1 MSDFVVS
8 SLKYRPSNFENV
20 VGQEHVTK
28 TLKNSILD
36 KKIPSAILFCGP
48 RGVGKTSCARIFA
61 REINDFNSTDDLSF
75 NIFEL
80 DAASNNKV
88 EDIRDLIDKVRI
100 PPQSGKYKVYII
112 DEVHMLSKN
121 AENAFLKTLEEPP
134 PYIVF
139 ILATTEKNK
148 ILPTI
153 LSRCQIYDFNRISEN
168 EIFENLKLICNKEE
182 VTFEDEALNI
192 IAKKSD
198 GSLRDSLTILDRVIS
213 FTNKKISLKETS
225 AILNVLDDETYI
237 EIVDN
242 TINGFLVKV
251 ITIFNELS
259 DKGFDEKE
267 FMIGLAN
274 HFRNLLIVKSSSSEN
289 LISNKSS
296 LELFKR
302 QADKISKS
310 EIVNTI
316 SKIEYS
322 IFKYS
327 EIENKKL
334 LVEILLMK
342 ISSIKDE
349 YSGNETSEIEK
360 KKSELKKPDQNQEI
374 TNSFEKKESPK
385 IEKDFKEN
393 EIELKSKEEEEEVVE
408 EEEEVVVEEE
418 VDTNKVN
425 TDISAF
431 SLSSL
436 KVKKKV
442 NDEIK
447 KIEDSK
453 EKENQDLDLNNLK
466 EKWNLY
472 SNELEKKGKGNFSSL
487 LTLNEPTIEDKTKIV
502 YNVPTKS
509 SKKELIEIKEDLS
522 RFLKSSLK
530 NDYLVLK
537 FEVNNEVNKE
547 FFLTPKEKYEKLKEI
562 NPTIEKLKT
571 DLKLDF

>member
-296 LELFKR
+296 LELFKK

-374 TNSFEKKESPK
+374 TKSFEKKESPK

-393 EIELKSKEEEEEVVE
+393 EIELKSK
-408 EEEEVVVEEE
+408 EE

-537 FEVNNEVNKE
+537 FEVNNDVNKE

>member
-198 GSLRDSLTILDRVIS
+198 GSLRDSLTILDRVVS

-251 ITIFNELS
+251 IIIFNELS

-274 HFRNLLIVKSSSSEN
+274 HFRNLLIVKSLSSEN

-296 LELFKR
+296 LELFKK

-393 EIELKSKEEEEEVVE
+393 EIELKSKKEL
-408 EEEEVVVEEE
+408 
-418 VDTNKVN
+418 DTNKIN
-425 TDISAF
+425 TDVSAF

-487 LTLNEPTIEDKTKIV
+487 LTLNEPTIEDKIKIV

-537 FEVNNEVNKE
+537 FEVNNDVNKE

-562 NPTIEKLKT
+562 NPTIEKLKI

>member
-1 MSDFVVS
+1 MSEFVVS

-20 VGQEHVTK
+20 IGQEHVTK

-61 REINDFNSTDDLSF
+61 REINDFSSNDDLSF

-168 EIFENLKLICNKEE
+168 GIFENLKQICKKEE
-182 VTFEDEALNI
+182 VEFEDEALNI

-198 GSLRDSLTILDRVIS
+198 GSLRDSLTILDRVVS
-213 FTNKKISLKETS
+213 FTNKNISLKETS
-225 AILNVLDDETYI
+225 SILNVLDDETYI
-237 EIVDN
+237 DIVNN
-242 TINGFLVKV
+242 TINGFLVEV

-274 HFRNLLIVKSSSSEN
+274 HFRNLLIVKSSNSEN
-289 LISNKSS
+289 LLSNKSS
-296 LELFKR
+296 FELFKK

-310 EIVNTI
+310 EIVNKI
-316 SKIEYS
+316 SKIEHS

-342 ISSIKDE
+342 ISIIKDE
-349 YSGNETSEIEK
+349 DLEVENGVIEK
-360 KKSELKKPDQNQEI
+360 KKTELKKPEQIQEI
-374 TNSFEKKESPK
+374 TNSIEKKESQI
-385 IEKDFKEN
+385 IEKNFEKDDKN
-393 EIELKSKEEEEEVVE
+393 EIELESQK
-408 EEEEVVVEEE
+408 E
-418 VDTNKVN
+418 VDTNKTN
-425 TDISAF
+425 TDVSAF

-447 KIEDSK
+447 KIKDSK
-453 EKENQDLDLNNLK
+453 EKENQEIEISDLK

-487 LTLNEPTIEDKTKIV
+487 LTLNEPSIEEKTKIV

>member
-20 VGQEHVTK
+20 IGQEHVTK

-168 EIFENLKLICNKEE
+168 EIFENLKQICNKEE

-198 GSLRDSLTILDRVIS
+198 GSLRDSLTILDRVVS

-251 ITIFNELS
+251 ITIFNELN

-296 LELFKR
+296 LELFKK

-393 EIELKSKEEEEEVVE
+393 EIELKSKKEL
-408 EEEEVVVEEE
+408 
-418 VDTNKVN
+418 DTNKIN
-425 TDISAF
+425 TDVSAF

-472 SNELEKKGKGNFSSL
+472 SGELEKKGKGNFSSL
-487 LTLNEPTIEDKTKIV
+487 LTLNEPTIEDKIKIV

-562 NPTIEKLKT
+562 NPTIEKLKI

>member
-198 GSLRDSLTILDRVIS
+198 GSLRDSLTILDRVVS

-251 ITIFNELS
+251 ITIFNELN

-296 LELFKR
+296 LELFKK

-374 TNSFEKKESPK
+374 SKSFEKKESPK

-393 EIELKSKEEEEEVVE
+393 EIELKSKKEL
-408 EEEEVVVEEE
+408 
-418 VDTNKVN
+418 DTNKIN
-425 TDISAF
+425 TDVSAF

-472 SNELEKKGKGNFSSL
+472 SGELEKKGKGNFSSL

-537 FEVNNEVNKE
+537 FEVNNDVNKE

-562 NPTIEKLKT
+562 NPTIEKLKI

>member
-296 LELFKR
+296 LELFKK

-360 KKSELKKPDQNQEI
+360 KKSELKKPNQNQEI

-393 EIELKSKEEEEEVVE
+393 EIELKSKEEEEEE
-408 EEEEVVVEEE
+408 EEEEE
-418 VDTNKVN
+418 DTNKVN

>member
-296 LELFKR
+296 LELFKK

-393 EIELKSKEEEEEVVE
+393 EILKSKEEKE
-408 EEEEVVVEEE
+408 EEEEEE
-418 VDTNKVN
+418 DTNKVN

>member
-61 REINDFNSTDDLSF
+61 REINDFNFTDDLSF

-198 GSLRDSLTILDRVIS
+198 GSLRDSLTILDRVVS

-237 EIVDN
+237 EIIDN
-242 TINGFLVKV
+242 TINGFLVNV

-296 LELFKR
+296 LELFKK
-302 QADKISKS
+302 QADKISKL
-310 EIVNTI
+310 EILNII
-316 SKIEYS
+316 SKIEHS

-349 YSGNETSEIEK
+349 DSGNETSDIEK

-374 TNSFEKKESPK
+374 TSSFEKKESPK

-393 EIELKSKEEEEEVVE
+393 QIELKSKKEI
-408 EEEEVVVEEE
+408 
-418 VDTNKVN
+418 DTNKIT
-425 TDISAF
+425 TDVSAL

-453 EKENQDLDLNNLK
+453 EKGNQDLDLNNLK

-562 NPTIEKLKT
+562 NPTIEKLKI

>member
-61 REINDFNSTDDLSF
+61 REINDFNFTDDLSF

-198 GSLRDSLTILDRVIS
+198 GSLRDSLTILDRVVS

-237 EIVDN
+237 EIIDN
-242 TINGFLVKV
+242 TINGFLVNV

-267 FMIGLAN
+267 FMIGLAI

-296 LELFKR
+296 LELFKK
-302 QADKISKS
+302 QADKISKL
-310 EIVNTI
+310 EILNTI
-316 SKIEYS
+316 SKIEHS

-349 YSGNETSEIEK
+349 DSGNETSDIEK

-374 TNSFEKKESPK
+374 TSSFEKKESPK

-393 EIELKSKEEEEEVVE
+393 EIELKSKKEI
-408 EEEEVVVEEE
+408 
-418 VDTNKVN
+418 DTNKIN
-425 TDISAF
+425 TDVSAL

-453 EKENQDLDLNNLK
+453 EKGNQDLDLNNLK

-562 NPTIEKLKT
+562 NPTIEKLKI

>member
-168 EIFENLKLICNKEE
+168 EIFENLKQICNKEE

-198 GSLRDSLTILDRVIS
+198 GSLRDSLTILDRVVS

-251 ITIFNELS
+251 ITIFNELN

-274 HFRNLLIVKSSSSEN
+274 HFRNLLIVKSSNSEN

-296 LELFKR
+296 LELLKK

-393 EIELKSKEEEEEVVE
+393 EIELKSKKEL
-408 EEEEVVVEEE
+408 
-418 VDTNKVN
+418 DTNKIN
-425 TDISAF
+425 TDVSAF

-472 SNELEKKGKGNFSSL
+472 SGELEKKGKGNFSSL
-487 LTLNEPTIEDKTKIV
+487 LTLNEPTIEDKIKIV

>member
-168 EIFENLKLICNKEE
+168 EIFENLKQICNKEE

-198 GSLRDSLTILDRVIS
+198 GSLRDSLTILDRVVS

-296 LELFKR
+296 LELFKK

-342 ISSIKDE
+342 ISSLKDE
-349 YSGNETSEIEK
+349 YSGNETSKIEK

-374 TNSFEKKESPK
+374 SKSFEKKESPK

-393 EIELKSKEEEEEVVE
+393 EIELKSKKEL
-408 EEEEVVVEEE
+408 
-418 VDTNKVN
+418 DTNKIN
-425 TDISAF
+425 TDVSAF

-472 SNELEKKGKGNFSSL
+472 SGELEKKGKGNFSSL
-487 LTLNEPTIEDKTKIV
+487 LTLNEPTIEDKIKIV

-537 FEVNNEVNKE
+537 FEVNNDVNKE

>member
-168 EIFENLKLICNKEE
+168 EIFENLKQICNKEE

-296 LELFKR
+296 LELFKK

-316 SKIEYS
+316 SKIEHS

-393 EIELKSKEEEEEVVE
+393 EIELKSKKEL
-408 EEEEVVVEEE
+408 
-418 VDTNKVN
+418 DTNKIN
-425 TDISAF
+425 TDVSAF

>member
-61 REINDFNSTDDLSF
+61 REINDFNFTDDLSF

-198 GSLRDSLTILDRVIS
+198 GSLRDSLTILDRVVS

-237 EIVDN
+237 EIIDN
-242 TINGFLVKV
+242 TINGFLVNV

-296 LELFKR
+296 LELFKK
-302 QADKISKS
+302 QADKISKL
-310 EIVNTI
+310 EILNII
-316 SKIEYS
+316 SKIEHS

-349 YSGNETSEIEK
+349 DSGNETSDIEK

-374 TNSFEKKESPK
+374 TSSFEKKESPK

-393 EIELKSKEEEEEVVE
+393 EIELKSKKEI
-408 EEEEVVVEEE
+408 
-418 VDTNKVN
+418 DTNKIN
-425 TDISAF
+425 TDVSAL

-453 EKENQDLDLNNLK
+453 EKGNQDLDLNNLK

-562 NPTIEKLKT
+562 NPTIEKLKI

>member
-153 LSRCQIYDFNRISEN
+153 LSRCQIYNFNRISEN

-182 VTFEDEALNI
+182 VTFEDKALNI

-274 HFRNLLIVKSSSSEN
+274 HFRNLLIVKSSSYEN

-296 LELFKR
+296 LELFKK

-360 KKSELKKPDQNQEI
+360 KKSELKKPDQNKEI

-393 EIELKSKEEEEEVVE
+393 EIELKFKEEEV
-408 EEEEVVVEEE
+408 E

-487 LTLNEPTIEDKTKIV
+487 LTLNEPTIEDKTNIV

-509 SKKELIEIKEDLS
+509 CKKELIEIKEDLS

-537 FEVNNEVNKE
+537 FEVNNELNKE
-547 FFLTPKEKYEKLKEI
+547 FLLTPKQKYEKLKEI

>member
-296 LELFKR
+296 LELFKK

-393 EIELKSKEEEEEVVE
+393 EIELKSKKEL
-408 EEEEVVVEEE
+408 
-418 VDTNKVN
+418 DTNKINNDV
-425 TDISAF
+425 SAF

-487 LTLNEPTIEDKTKIV
+487 LTLNEPTIEDKIKIV

>member
-198 GSLRDSLTILDRVIS
+198 GSLRDSLTILDRVVS

-296 LELFKR
+296 LELFKK

-393 EIELKSKEEEEEVVE
+393 EIELKSKKEEEEE
-408 EEEEVVVEEE
+408 
-418 VDTNKVN
+418 DTNKIN
-425 TDISAF
+425 TDVSAF

-487 LTLNEPTIEDKTKIV
+487 LTLNEPTIEDKIKIV

>member
-1 MSDFVVS
+1 MSEFVVS

-20 VGQEHVTK
+20 IGQEHVTK

-61 REINDFNSTDDLSF
+61 REINDFSSNDDLSF

-168 EIFENLKLICNKEE
+168 EIFENLKQICKKEE
-182 VTFEDEALNI
+182 VKFEDEALNI

-198 GSLRDSLTILDRVIS
+198 GSLRDSLTILDRVVS
-213 FTNKKISLKETS
+213 FTNKNISLKETS
-225 AILNVLDDETYI
+225 SILNVLDDETYVD
-237 EIVDN
+237 IVNN
-242 TINGFLVKV
+242 TINGFLVEV

-274 HFRNLLIVKSSSSEN
+274 HFRNLLIVKSSNSEN
-289 LISNKSS
+289 LLSNKSS
-296 LELFKR
+296 FELFKK

-310 EIVNTI
+310 EIVNKI
-316 SKIEYS
+316 SKIEHS

-342 ISSIKDE
+342 ISSVKDE
-349 YSGNETSEIEK
+349 GLEVENGVIEK
-360 KKSELKKPDQNQEI
+360 KKTELKKPEQIQEI
-374 TNSFEKKESPK
+374 TNSIEKKESQI
-385 IEKDFKEN
+385 IEKKFEKDDKN
-393 EIELKSKEEEEEVVE
+393 EIELESQK
-408 EEEEVVVEEE
+408 E
-418 VDTNKVN
+418 VDTNKTS
-425 TDISAF
+425 TDVSAF

-447 KIEDSK
+447 KIKDSK
-453 EKENQDLDLNNLK
+453 EKENQEIEISHLR

-487 LTLNEPTIEDKTKIV
+487 LTLNEPSIEEKTKIV

>member
-168 EIFENLKLICNKEE
+168 EIFENLKQICNKEE

-274 HFRNLLIVKSSSSEN
+274 HFRNLLIVKSSNSEN

-296 LELFKR
+296 LELFKK

-385 IEKDFKEN
+385 IEKDFNEN
-393 EIELKSKEEEEEVVE
+393 EIELKSEEEEEEV
-408 EEEEVVVEEE
+408 EV

-425 TDISAF
+425 NDISAF

-472 SNELEKKGKGNFSSL
+472 SGELEKKGKGNFSSL
-487 LTLNEPTIEDKTKIV
+487 LTLNAPTIEDKTKIV

-537 FEVNNEVNKE
+537 FEVNNDVNKE

-562 NPTIEKLKT
+562 NPTIEKLKI

>member
-1 MSDFVVS
+1 
-8 SLKYRPSNFENV
+8 
-20 VGQEHVTK
+20 
-28 TLKNSILD
+28 
-36 KKIPSAILFCGP
+36 
-48 RGVGKTSCARIFA
+48 
-61 REINDFNSTDDLSF
+61 
-75 NIFEL
+75 
-80 DAASNNKV
+80 
-88 EDIRDLIDKVRI
+88 
-100 PPQSGKYKVYII
+100 
-112 DEVHMLSKN
+112 MLSKN

-198 GSLRDSLTILDRVIS
+198 GSLRDSLTILDRVVS

-237 EIVDN
+237 EIIDN
-242 TINGFLVKV
+242 TINGFLVNV

-267 FMIGLAN
+267 FMIGLAI

-296 LELFKR
+296 LELFKK
-302 QADKISKS
+302 QADKISKL
-310 EIVNTI
+310 EILNTI
-316 SKIEYS
+316 SKIEHS

-349 YSGNETSEIEK
+349 DSGNETSDIEK

-374 TNSFEKKESPK
+374 TSSFEKKESPK

-393 EIELKSKEEEEEVVE
+393 EIELKSKKEI
-408 EEEEVVVEEE
+408 
-418 VDTNKVN
+418 DTNKIN
-425 TDISAF
+425 TDVSAL

-453 EKENQDLDLNNLK
+453 EKGNQDLDLNNLK

-562 NPTIEKLKT
+562 NPTIEKLKI
-571 DLKLDF
+571 DLKLDFWIYYFFNHSVC

>member
-198 GSLRDSLTILDRVIS
+198 GSLRDSLTILDRVVS
-213 FTNKKISLKETS
+213 FTNKNISLKETS
-225 AILNVLDDETYI
+225 SILNVLDDETYVD
-237 EIVDN
+237 IVNN
-242 TINGFLVKV
+242 TINGFLVEV

-296 LELFKR
+296 LELFKK
-302 QADKISKS
+302 QAEKISKS

-316 SKIEYS
+316 SKIEHS

-342 ISSIKDE
+342 ISSLEDE
-349 YSGNETSEIEK
+349 YSGDKTSEIEK

-393 EIELKSKEEEEEVVE
+393 EIELKSKKEL
-408 EEEEVVVEEE
+408 
-418 VDTNKVN
+418 DTNKIN
-425 TDISAF
+425 TDVSAF

-472 SNELEKKGKGNFSSL
+472 SGELEKKGKGNFSSL
-487 LTLNEPTIEDKTKIV
+487 LTLNEPTIEDKIKIV

>member
-168 EIFENLKLICNKEE
+168 EIFENLKQICNKEE

-198 GSLRDSLTILDRVIS
+198 GSLRDSLTILDRVVS

-251 ITIFNELS
+251 ITIFNELN

-296 LELFKR
+296 LELFKK

-310 EIVNTI
+310 EIVNII
-316 SKIEYS
+316 SKIEHS

-342 ISSIKDE
+342 ISSLKDE

-374 TNSFEKKESPK
+374 SKSFEKKESPK

-393 EIELKSKEEEEEVVE
+393 EIELKSKKEL
-408 EEEEVVVEEE
+408 
-418 VDTNKVN
+418 DTNKIN
-425 TDISAF
+425 TDVSAF

-472 SNELEKKGKGNFSSL
+472 SGELEKKGKGNFSSL
-487 LTLNEPTIEDKTKIV
+487 LTLNEPTIEDKIKIV

-537 FEVNNEVNKE
+537 FEVNNDVNKE

-562 NPTIEKLKT
+562 NPTIEKLKI

>member
-296 LELFKR
+296 LELFKK
-302 QADKISKS
+302 QAEKISKS

-393 EIELKSKEEEEEVVE
+393 EIELKSKKEL
-408 EEEEVVVEEE
+408 
-418 VDTNKVN
+418 DTNKVN
-425 TDISAF
+425 TDVSAF

-487 LTLNEPTIEDKTKIV
+487 LTLNEPTIEDKIKIV

-537 FEVNNEVNKE
+537 FEVNNDVNKE

>member
-296 LELFKR
+296 LELFKK

-393 EIELKSKEEEEEVVE
+393 EIELKSKEEEEE
-408 EEEEVVVEEE
+408 EVIE

>member
-274 HFRNLLIVKSSSSEN
+274 HFRNLLIVKSSNSEN

-296 LELFKR
+296 LELFKK

-349 YSGNETSEIEK
+349 YSGNETSETEK

-393 EIELKSKEEEEEVVE
+393 EIELKSKEEEVEVEVE
-408 EEEEVVVEEE
+408 VE

-537 FEVNNEVNKE
+537 FEVNNDVNKE

>member
-61 REINDFNSTDDLSF
+61 REINDFSSNDDLSF

-168 EIFENLKLICNKEE
+168 EIFENLKQICKKEE
-182 VTFEDEALNI
+182 VRFEDEALNI

-198 GSLRDSLTILDRVIS
+198 GSLRDSLTILDRVVS
-213 FTNKKISLKETS
+213 FTNKNISLKETS
-225 AILNVLDDETYI
+225 SILNVLDDETYVD
-237 EIVDN
+237 IVNN
-242 TINGFLVKV
+242 TINGFLVEV

-274 HFRNLLIVKSSSSEN
+274 HFRNLLIVKSSNSEN
-289 LISNKSS
+289 LLSNKSS
-296 LELFKR
+296 FELFKK
-302 QADKISKS
+302 QADKISNS
-310 EIVNTI
+310 EIVNKI
-316 SKIEYS
+316 SKIEHS

-342 ISSIKDE
+342 ISIIKDE
-349 YSGNETSEIEK
+349 GLEVENGIIEK
-360 KKSELKKPDQNQEI
+360 KKAELKKPEQIQEI
-374 TNSFEKKESPK
+374 TNTIEKKESQI
-385 IEKDFKEN
+385 IEKNFEKDDKN
-393 EIELKSKEEEEEVVE
+393 EIELESQK
-408 EEEEVVVEEE
+408 E
-418 VDTNKVN
+418 VDTNKTN
-425 TDISAF
+425 TDVSAF

-447 KIEDSK
+447 KIKDSK
-453 EKENQDLDLNNLK
+453 EKENQEIEISHLR

-487 LTLNEPTIEDKTKIV
+487 LTLNEPSIEEKTKIV

>member
-296 LELFKR
+296 LELFKK

-316 SKIEYS
+316 SKIEHS

-342 ISSIKDE
+342 ISSLKDE

-393 EIELKSKEEEEEVVE
+393 EIELKSKKEL
-408 EEEEVVVEEE
+408 
-418 VDTNKVN
+418 DTNKIN
-425 TDISAF
+425 TDVSAF

-487 LTLNEPTIEDKTKIV
+487 LTLNEPTIEDKIKIV

>member
-61 REINDFNSTDDLSF
+61 REINDFNFTDDLSF

-198 GSLRDSLTILDRVIS
+198 GSLRDSLTILDRVVS

-237 EIVDN
+237 EIIDN
-242 TINGFLVKV
+242 TINGFLVNV

-296 LELFKR
+296 LELFKK
-302 QADKISKS
+302 QADKISKL
-310 EIVNTI
+310 EILNII
-316 SKIEYS
+316 SKIEHS

-349 YSGNETSEIEK
+349 DSGNETSDIEK

-374 TNSFEKKESPK
+374 TSSFEKKESPK

-393 EIELKSKEEEEEVVE
+393 EIELKSKKEI
-408 EEEEVVVEEE
+408 
-418 VDTNKVN
+418 DTNKIT
-425 TDISAF
+425 TDVSAL

-453 EKENQDLDLNNLK
+453 EKGNQDLDLNNLK

-562 NPTIEKLKT
+562 NPTIEKLKI

>member
-198 GSLRDSLTILDRVIS
+198 GSLRDSLTILDRVVS

-296 LELFKR
+296 LELFKK

-393 EIELKSKEEEEEVVE
+393 EIELKSKEVEV
-408 EEEEVVVEEE
+408 EVE

>member
-168 EIFENLKLICNKEE
+168 EIFENLKLICNKED

-296 LELFKR
+296 LELFKK

-316 SKIEYS
+316 SKIEHS

-393 EIELKSKEEEEEVVE
+393 EIELKSKKEL
-408 EEEEVVVEEE
+408 
-418 VDTNKVN
+418 DTNKIN
-425 TDISAF
+425 TDVSAF

>member
-112 DEVHMLSKN
+112 DEVHMLSKS

-198 GSLRDSLTILDRVIS
+198 GSLRDSLTILDRVVS
-213 FTNKKISLKETS
+213 FTNKKISLRETS
-225 AILNVLDDETYI
+225 AILNVLDDETFI

-242 TINGFLVKV
+242 TINGNLVKV

-289 LISNKSS
+289 LISNKSC
-296 LELFKR
+296 LELFKN

-310 EIVNTI
+310 KILNTI
-316 SKIEYS
+316 SKIELS

-360 KKSELKKPDQNQEI
+360 KKSELKKPDQNKEI

-393 EIELKSKEEEEEVVE
+393 EIELKSKKEI
-408 EEEEVVVEEE
+408 
-418 VDTNKVN
+418 DKNKINNDV
-425 TDISAF
+425 SAF

-442 NDEIK
+442 NDENK

-453 EKENQDLDLNNLK
+453 EKENQDLDLINLK

-472 SNELEKKGKGNFSSL
+472 SSELEKKGKGNFSSL

-502 YNVPTKS
+502 YNVPTNS